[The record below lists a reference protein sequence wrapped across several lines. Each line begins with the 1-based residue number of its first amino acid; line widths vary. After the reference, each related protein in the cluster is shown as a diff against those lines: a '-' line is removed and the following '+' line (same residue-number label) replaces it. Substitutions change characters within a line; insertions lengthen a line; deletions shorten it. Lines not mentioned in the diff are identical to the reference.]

1 MKISAIIVTYNRK
14 ELLEKCFNAVSSQS
28 VDLNRIYIID
38 NCSNDGTDQLVK
50 KLTNKRDN
58 VEYIKLDSNTGG
70 AGGFYHGM
78 KVAFTDNDID
88 GFWVMDDDGI
98 PDKCCLENMLKYLNE
113 YAFISPIVLN
123 KDNPSEMSF
132 GTLKVHDYN
141 NIKET
146 YPRGVIV
153 GHANPFNG
161 VLFRR
166 DLVKDIGFPMKD
178 MFIWGDENEYEARAV
193 ASGYIPVTVINA
205 IHYHP
210 KDRLVLYPDFLGKNC
225 IVYVE
230 SKLKRYCKYRNFAY
244 VLKTYKSWYN
254 VALFIFRYSFYF
266 VISRKFDVRGLLFFY
281 GAVIDG
287 INNNFTKHNKYL

>member
-1 MKISAIIVTYNRK
+1 MNKVIAVVVTYNRK
-14 ELLEKCFNAVSSQS
+14 ECLKKCIES
-28 VDLNRIYIID
+28 LRIQTYKNFDILIV
-38 NCSNDGTDQLVK
+38 NNGSTDGTDI
-50 KLTNKRDN
+50 
-58 VEYIKLDSNTGG
+58 YLDSQNDIKTIHQENVGG
-70 AGGFYHGM
+70 AGGFYSGM
-78 KVAFTDNDID
+78 KYGYDK
-88 GFWVMDDDGI
+88 GYEWVWLMDDDGI
-98 PDKCCLENMLKYLNE
+98 PDKSCLENMLRYQKE

>member
-1 MKISAIIVTYNRK
+1 MNKVIAVVVTYNRK
-14 ELLEKCFNAVSSQS
+14 ECLKKCIES
-28 VDLNRIYIID
+28 LRIQTYKNFDILIV
-38 NCSNDGTDQLVK
+38 NNGSTDGTDI
-50 KLTNKRDN
+50 
-58 VEYIKLDSNTGG
+58 YLDSLNDIKTIHQENVGG
-70 AGGFYHGM
+70 AGGFYSGM
-78 KVAFTDNDID
+78 KYGYDK
-88 GFWVMDDDGI
+88 GYEWVWLMDDDGI
-98 PDKCCLENMLKYLNE
+98 PDKSCLENMLRYQKE

>member
-1 MKISAIIVTYNRK
+1 MKKVLCVVVTYNRLECLK
-14 ELLEKCFNAVSSQS
+14 ECISGLKSQTCQDFDTLVVNNGS
-28 VDLNRIYIID
+28 T
-38 NCSNDGTDQLVK
+38 DGTNKFLNQL
-50 KLTNKRDN
+50 DN
-58 VEYIKLDSNTGG
+58 VIVITQENLGSSGG
-70 AGGFYHGM
+70 QYAGM
-78 KVAFTDNDID
+78 KY
-88 GFWVMDDDGI
+88 GFEKGYEWVWMMDDDGI
-98 PDKCCLENMLKYLNE
+98 PDKSCLENMLRYQKE

-166 DLVKDIGFPMKD
+166 DLVKEIGFPMKD

>member
-1 MKISAIIVTYNRK
+1 MNKVIAVVVTYNRK
-14 ELLEKCFNAVSSQS
+14 ECLKKCIES
-28 VDLNRIYIID
+28 LRIQTYKNFDILIV
-38 NCSNDGTDQLVK
+38 NNGSTDGTDI
-50 KLTNKRDN
+50 
-58 VEYIKLDSNTGG
+58 YLDSLNDIKTIHQENLGG
-70 AGGFYHGM
+70 AGGFYSGM
-78 KVAFTDNDID
+78 KYGYDK
-88 GFWVMDDDGI
+88 GYEWVWLMDDDGI
-98 PDKCCLENMLKYLNE
+98 PDKSCLENMLRYQKE

>member
-1 MKISAIIVTYNRK
+1 MNKVIAVVVTYNRK
-14 ELLEKCFNAVSSQS
+14 ECLKKCIES
-28 VDLNRIYIID
+28 LRIQTYKNFDILIV
-38 NCSNDGTDQLVK
+38 NNGSTDGTDI
-50 KLTNKRDN
+50 
-58 VEYIKLDSNTGG
+58 YLDSQNDIKTIHQENVGG
-70 AGGFYHGM
+70 AGGFYSGM
-78 KVAFTDNDID
+78 KYGYDK
-88 GFWVMDDDGI
+88 GYEWVWLMDDDGI
-98 PDKCCLENMLKYLNE
+98 PDKSCLENMLRYQKE

-254 VALFIFRYSFYF
+254 VALFIFRYSFYL

>member
-1 MKISAIIVTYNRK
+1 MNKVIAVVVTYNRK
-14 ELLEKCFNAVSSQS
+14 ECLKKCIES
-28 VDLNRIYIID
+28 LRIQTYKNFDILIV
-38 NCSNDGTDQLVK
+38 NNGSTDGTDI
-50 KLTNKRDN
+50 
-58 VEYIKLDSNTGG
+58 YLDSQNDIKTIHQENVGG
-70 AGGFYHGM
+70 AGGFYFGM
-78 KVAFTDNDID
+78 KYGYDK
-88 GFWVMDDDGI
+88 GYEWVWLMDDDGI
-98 PDKCCLENMLKYLNE
+98 PDKSCLENMLRYQKE

-254 VALFIFRYSFYF
+254 VALFIFRYSFYL

>member
-1 MKISAIIVTYNRK
+1 MNKVIVVVVTYNRK
-14 ELLEKCFNAVSSQS
+14 ECLKKCIES
-28 VDLNRIYIID
+28 LRIQTYKNFDILIV
-38 NCSNDGTDQLVK
+38 NNGSTDGTDI
-50 KLTNKRDN
+50 
-58 VEYIKLDSNTGG
+58 YLDSLNDIKTIHQENVGG
-70 AGGFYHGM
+70 AGGFYSGM
-78 KVAFTDNDID
+78 KYGYDK
-88 GFWVMDDDGI
+88 GYEWVWLMDDDGI
-98 PDKCCLENMLKYLNE
+98 PDKSCLENMLRYQKE

>member
-1 MKISAIIVTYNRK
+1 MNKVIAVVVTYNRK
-14 ELLEKCFNAVSSQS
+14 ECLKKCIES
-28 VDLNRIYIID
+28 LRIQTYKNFDILIV
-38 NCSNDGTDQLVK
+38 NNGSTDGTDI
-50 KLTNKRDN
+50 
-58 VEYIKLDSNTGG
+58 YLDSLNDIQTIHQENVGG
-70 AGGFYHGM
+70 AGGFYSGM
-78 KVAFTDNDID
+78 KYGYDK
-88 GFWVMDDDGI
+88 GYEWVWLMDDDGI
-98 PDKCCLENMLKYLNE
+98 PDKSCLENMLRYQKE

-166 DLVKDIGFPMKD
+166 DLVKEIGFPMKD